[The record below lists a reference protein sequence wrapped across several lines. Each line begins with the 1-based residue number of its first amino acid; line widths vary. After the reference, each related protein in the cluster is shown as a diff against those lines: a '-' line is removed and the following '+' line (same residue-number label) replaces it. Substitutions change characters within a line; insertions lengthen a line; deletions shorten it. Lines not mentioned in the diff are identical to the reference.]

1 VRRLEVSVEGT
12 NLLNHTNF
20 LSVNNT
26 FTLGDPRLN
35 SGPFD
40 FTGNKAL
47 SSGETLGFT
56 SAGNARQF
64 QFGLKLAF

>member
-1 VRRLEVSVEGT
+1 MEGT

-26 FTLGDPRLN
+26 FSPATRACAA
-35 SGPFD
+35 GPFN
-40 FTGNKAL
+40 FTGSKNI
-47 SSGETLGFT
+47 SEGEPLGFT
-56 SAGNARQF
+56 SASNARQF